1 MPIAITDEHQ
11 ELGATVRG
19 VLTAHGSRAAN
30 RALLEA
36 DSEVRPSYW
45 QEMADLGWLGIH
57 LPEEHG
63 GAGAGLSELVVV
75 LDELGRQVAPGPYL
89 PTVLAS
95 AVIARCG
102 SDEQRAYFLPGL
114 ADGSV
119 VAALGLGGSLTSDRR
134 GARRRRWDRPRRRRG
149 GPVAA
154 PGRRG
159 PGGAPA

>member
-19 VLTAHGSRAAN
+19 VLTAHGSLAAN

-36 DSEVRPSYW
+36 DAEPRPSFW

-63 GAGAGLSELVVV
+63 GAGAGLSELIVV
-75 LDELGRQVAPGPYL
+75 LDELGRQVAPGPFL

-95 AVIARCG
+95 AVIAQCG
-102 SDEQRAYFLPGL
+102 SDEQQRCAPARPGGRERGGGARARGVAD
-114 ADGSV
+114 ADG
-119 VAALGLGGSLTSDRR
+119 RR
-134 GARRRRWDRPRRRRG
+134 ARRRRRDRPRRSRG
-149 GPVAA
+149 RPVAA
-154 PGRRG
+154 AGR
-159 PGGAPA
+159 